1 MPHEWLSGE
10 QEDRYGRFVADPTP
24 EELERFFF
32 LDEAALAEVR
42 TRRGLHNKLGWSV
55 QWGTVRMLG
64 TFLTDSG
71 PVQVPEVVIR
81 YAAEQLG
88 VREWT
93 AVKQYGDRPS
103 TPGPA
108 RSPSGRCRSTAT
120 RPAGP
125 RPGPWPSR
133 TCGSPG
139 PGPDGWPLAAR

>member
-10 QEDRYGRFVADPTP
+10 QAGRYGRFVADPTP

-32 LDEAALAEVR
+32 LDEAALAEVQ

-81 YAAEQLG
+81 YAAEQFG
-88 VREWT
+88 S
-93 AVKQYGDRPS
+93 RPS
-103 TPGPA
+103 T
-108 RSPSGRCRSTAT
+108 SETHIESILS
-120 RPAGP
+120 
-125 RPGPWPSR
+125 W
-133 TCGSPG
+133 
-139 PGPDGWPLAAR
+139 LAARRARVPVPAGRR